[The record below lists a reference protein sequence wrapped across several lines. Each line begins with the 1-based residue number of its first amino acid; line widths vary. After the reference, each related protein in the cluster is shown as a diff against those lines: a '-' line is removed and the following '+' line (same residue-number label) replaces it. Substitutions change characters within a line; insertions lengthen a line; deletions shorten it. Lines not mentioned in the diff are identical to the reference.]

1 MLNKIHP
8 ETLKSAVCMFLAAVI
23 VSSSLSVGAFGIHTI
38 EQEAVA
44 SLTSRL

>member
-8 ETLKSAVCMFLAAVI
+8 ETLKNAICMFLAAVI

-38 EQEAVA
+38 EQDAIAALA
-44 SLTSRL
+44 SRS